1 MMSQKVK
8 KTINSGVVMRSTK
21 FGLSVAR
28 PDATDSKAMRLF
40 SDSRKDQIKLLN
52 LLGLEMWEVAILT
65 DVSVRDISNV
75 IEKHKTKRGRGKKT
89 NNALA

>member
-1 MMSQKVK
+1 
-8 KTINSGVVMRSTK
+8 MRSTK

-28 PDATDSKAMRLF
+28 PDATDSRAMQPFDDSQKA
-40 SDSRKDQIKLLN
+40 QIKLLN
-52 LLGLEMWEVAILT
+52 LLGLKMWEVAILT

-75 IEKHKTKRGRGKKT
+75 VEKHKTKRGRDKKA

>member
-1 MMSQKVK
+1 
-8 KTINSGVVMRSTK
+8 MRSTK

-28 PDATDSKAMRLF
+28 PDATDSKGMRPF
-40 SDSRKDQIKLLN
+40 CDSQKDQIKLLN
-52 LLGLEMWEVAILT
+52 LLGLKMWEVAILT

-75 IEKHKTKRGRGKKT
+75 IEKHKTKRGHGKKA

>member
-1 MMSQKVK
+1 
-8 KTINSGVVMRSTK
+8 MRSTK

-28 PDATDSKAMRLF
+28 PDATDSRAMRPF

-52 LLGLEMWEVAILT
+52 LLGLKMWEVAILT

-75 IEKHKTKRGRGKKT
+75 VERHKTKRGRGEKA
-89 NNALA
+89 NNTLA

>member
-1 MMSQKVK
+1 MSQKVK
-8 KTINSGVVMRSTK
+8 KPINSGAVMRSTK

-28 PDATDSKAMRLF
+28 PDATDSRAMRPF
-40 SDSRKDQIKLLN
+40 CDAQKTQIKLLN

-75 IEKHKTKRGRGKKT
+75 VEKHKTKRGRGKKA

>member
-1 MMSQKVK
+1 
-8 KTINSGVVMRSTK
+8 MRSTK

-28 PDATDSKAMRLF
+28 PDATDSKGMRPF
-40 SDSRKDQIKLLN
+40 CDSQKDQIKLLN
-52 LLGLEMWEVAILT
+52 LLGLKMWEVAILT

-75 IEKHKTKRGRGKKT
+75 VEKHKTKQGRGKRA